1 LRRLFSTF
9 AGGSPGAG
17 LLLMRLAVGIA
28 FIARGLNR
36 LRIDPSVQ
44 LAALDVLAIASG
56 MFLIAGLWTPVTGG
70 LAAVLGLCNAI
81 SQSPD
86 PWADIYLA
94 ITAAALALLGPGAW
108 SVDARLFGWKRI
120 DVGQHDGRER
130 RD

>member
-1 LRRLFSTF
+1 
-9 AGGSPGAG
+9 
-17 LLLMRLAVGIA
+17 MRLAVGIA
-28 FIARGLNR
+28 FIARGLTR

-44 LAALDVLAIASG
+44 LAALDVLATATG

-70 LAAVLGLCNAI
+70 LAAVLALWNAI
-81 SQSPD
+81 LQSPD

-108 SVDARLFGWKRI
+108 SVDARLFGWRRI
-120 DVGQHDGRER
+120 DVRQHDVREQ